1 MDPLF
6 LFSLPRSGST
16 FCQRILASHSGISTV
31 NEPHFL
37 LPFLYSNKDSAV
49 CSTYNHHFASYA
61 VQDFCANLPNAEADY
76 LNEIKE
82 LALRLYHKTAP
93 NNGARYFLDKTPK
106 YHFIVEDI
114 IELFPEGKF
123 IFLWR
128 HPLSVV
134 ASIMQ
139 TWKGG
144 NWNIYHFDVDLYQGI
159 DRLVRTFCEYQEKVC
174 AIRYEDVVL
183 KPEETW
189 KHVFKYLDLQFAP
202 EILEKFSE
210 VKLEGRVTDPNSRK
224 KDYQKIQEAPLHKWK
239 QTMSNPLRKAWS
251 RRYLRWLGE
260 ERLNIMGYSLQEL
273 LIEVDELPSGYKHM
287 GTDLYQMP
295 LGSAYHLF
303 ELQLIKQKI
312 KQWRSGERFYMH
324 N

>member
-16 FCQRILASHSGISTV
+16 FCQRILAAHSDISTV

-37 LPFLYSNKDSAV
+37 LPFLFSNKDWAV
-49 CSTYNHHFASYA
+49 RSTYNHHYASFA
-61 VQDFCANLPNAEADY
+61 VQDFCNTLPNGEEDY

-82 LALRLYHKTAP
+82 LALRLYHKSAP
-93 NNGARYFLDKTPK
+93 EQGGRYFLDKTPK

-114 IELFPEGKF
+114 IKLFPEGKF

-139 TWKGG
+139 TWRAGG
-144 NWNIYHFDVDLYQGI
+144 WNTFHFDVDLYQGI
-159 DRLVRTFCEYQEKVC
+159 DQLIRAYIENQNEVC

-183 KPEETW
+183 EPEKTW
-189 KHVFKYLDLQFAP
+189 KYVFEYLDLPFEP
-202 EILEKFSE
+202 EILDNFSE
-210 VKLEGRVTDPNSRK
+210 IKLEGRVTDPNSK
-224 KDYQKIQEAPLHKWK
+224 KEAYQSIQEAPLHKWK
-239 QTMSNPLRKAWS
+239 QIMSNPLRKSWS
-251 RRYLRWLGE
+251 RRYLKWLGE
-260 ERLNIMGYSLQEL
+260 ERLAIMGYKLQDL
-273 LIEVDELPSGYKHM
+273 LAEVDALPTNSNHFM
-287 GTDLYQMP
+287 TDLYRMP

-303 ELQLIKQKI
+303 ELQLMGRKYK
-312 KQWRSGERFYMH
+312 KWRSGERFYLH
-324 N
+324 Y